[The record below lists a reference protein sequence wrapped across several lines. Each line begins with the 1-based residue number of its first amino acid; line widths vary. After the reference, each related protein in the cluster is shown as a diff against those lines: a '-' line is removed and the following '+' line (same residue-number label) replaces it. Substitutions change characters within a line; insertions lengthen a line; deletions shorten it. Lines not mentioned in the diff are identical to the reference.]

1 MPLLT
6 RARAA
11 ELLEAGDRDGEAV
24 WLLIVKAIE
33 EVQRRER
40 RSAEPVN

>member
-1 MPLLT
+1 MPWLT

-11 ELLEAGDRDGEAV
+11 ELREVGDRDGEAV
-24 WLLIVKAIE
+24 WLLIVNAIE

-40 RSAEPVN
+40 RSDEPVS